1 MQLTHA
7 DFFVPA
13 TKKRMK
19 DYYIVKEVQQDELN
33 EALISLMYE
42 GWQLCTVNVI
52 HRNIKSEI
60 QVSYQFVFKKRLS
73 YLKLFYAH

>member
-1 MQLTHA
+1 
-7 DFFVPA
+7 
-13 TKKRMK
+13 MK